1 MKENDLLIS
10 NCSGCYTVAVSGR
23 ANFEYAVP
31 LRDLARR
38 AATFTAFK
46 FDMRNCTA
54 MDSTFMGV
62 LTMLALKAK
71 KCGVVIDICN
81 ANDTLKKL
89 LRDLGVAKLFEFKE
103 LESTCTGVSGKDST
117 DMLTTAETVEEAHR
131 TLAEVSPE
139 NAEKFKDVIEFSR
152 QDVERLKQNNQ

>member
-10 NCSGCYTVAVSGR
+10 SKSGCYTVTVSGR

-31 LRDLARR
+31 LRDLARS
-38 AATFTAFK
+38 TAEFSAFR
-46 FDMRNCTA
+46 FDMKNCTA

-71 KCGVVIDICN
+71 KSNIVIDICN

-103 LESTCTGVSGKDST
+103 LESSEGGVSGKEKR

-131 TLAEVSPE
+131 ALADLNEE
-139 NAEKFKDVIEFSR
+139 NADKFKDVIEFSH
-152 QDVERLKQNNQ
+152 QDVERLKQNKQ